1 MQLRLKKPLVFFD
14 LETTGLSITNDRI
27 IEICLLKINIDNS
40 RDIKNW
46 LINPQIP
53 ISEESINIH
62 GITNEKV
69 KNQPLFKEI
78 AEEIINF
85 IKNCDL
91 AGYNLIKFDIPLLA
105 EELLRSKIEFNFKNC
120 NIIDVQNIFHKLEK
134 RTLEA
139 AYKFY
144 CNKILENA
152 HSAKTDTIATYEI
165 LLEQI
170 KKYDELSNNVDSL
183 SKFSKNDLNFV
194 DLAGFIRYNKKGLEV
209 FSFGKYKNISLENIW
224 KKIQDIFHGLK
235 MRNFLFLQ
243 R

>member
-1 MQLRLKKPLVFFD
+1 M
-14 LETTGLSITNDRI
+14 
-27 IEICLLKINIDNS
+27 
-40 RDIKNW
+40 
-46 LINPQIP
+46 
-53 ISEESINIH
+53 
-62 GITNEKV
+62 
-69 KNQPLFKEI
+69 
-78 AEEIINF
+78 
-85 IKNCDL
+85 
-91 AGYNLIKFDIPLLA
+91 
-105 EELLRSKIEFNFKNC
+105 
-120 NIIDVQNIFHKLEK
+120 QNIFAKLEK

-152 HSAKTDTIATYEI
+152 HSAKSDTIATYEI

-183 SKFSKNDLNFV
+183 SKFSNNDLNFV

-235 MRNFLFLQ
+235 CGISCFY
-243 R
+243 